1 MARPKEAQ
9 PVLIDCDPGTDDA
22 LALLLALGSP
32 ALDVLAV
39 TVAGGNAGLAHTLAN
54 ARAIVALSGRD
65 VPVHAGADR
74 PLLGYFTGEARV
86 HGADGLAGVV
96 LAPGK
101 PAAPGLAADAIRAV
115 LRAAAQPVTLIG
127 LAPVTNLALALATE
141 PALTAKVARIVLMGG
156 AWGEGNA
163 TPAAEFNA
171 LADPEALAILLGLG
185 VAVTMAVLD
194 VTSQVLATPARLA
207 ALGTGHGGNGHGG
220 SGSGRALAAA
230 RAIQGA
236 VPPSRRLGGAG
247 APLHDPCAVAWV
259 IAPHLFHGRDVHV
272 AVECGTGPGRGRT
285 HIDRWGRTGRAA
297 NVHVLERVDA
307 EGVFALLGEALD
319 HLD

>member
-1 MARPKEAQ
+1 MAC

-32 ALDVLAV
+32 ALDVRAI
-39 TVAGGNAGLAHTLAN
+39 TVAGGNATLERTLAN
-54 ARAIVALSGRD
+54 ARAIVELSGRD

-74 PLLGYFTGEARV
+74 PLLGHFTGEARV
-86 HGADGLAGVV
+86 HGADGLAGIV
-96 LAPGK
+96 LPPGP

-115 LRAAAQPVTLIG
+115 LRAAAAPVTLIG
-127 LAPVTNLALALATE
+127 LAPVTNFALALASE
-141 PALTAKVARIVLMGG
+141 PALTSRIDRVVLMGG

-171 LADPEALAILLGLG
+171 LADPEALAILLNLG
-185 VAVTMAVLD
+185 VRLTMAVLE
-194 VTSQVLATPARLA
+194 VTSQVIVTPARLA
-207 ALGTGHGGNGHGG
+207 GLG
-220 SGSGRALAAA
+220 SGAGRALAAA
-230 RAIQGA
+230 RAIQAA

-247 APLHDPCAVAWV
+247 TPLHDPCAVAYV
-259 IAPHLFHGRDVHV
+259 IAPDLFHGRDAHLT
-272 AVECGTGPGRGRT
+272 VECGIGPGRGRT

-307 EGVFALLGEALD
+307 EGVFALLAESLARLP
-319 HLD
+319 